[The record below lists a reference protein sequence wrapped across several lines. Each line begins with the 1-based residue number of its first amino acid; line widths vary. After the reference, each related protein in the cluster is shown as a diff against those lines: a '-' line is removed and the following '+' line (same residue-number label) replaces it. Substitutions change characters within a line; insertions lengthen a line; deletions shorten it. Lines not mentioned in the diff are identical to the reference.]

1 LQQRDFRWL
10 FVSMLGQ
17 MAAIQMQILMRGWV
31 AFELTQSFAAIG
43 TVGLASA
50 VPMFTLSMF
59 GGVLADRVSRK
70 SILLF
75 GHALNLGFAA
85 LTGLLL
91 LVDLLRLEHL
101 IAIALVQGTVQA
113 LSIPAGQAI
122 IPDVAGKERLMNA
135 VSLSAAGMSLMRMMA
150 PAVAAFLIVL
160 FGPGWAYISIAF
172 FYGFAFAALLPLPIQ
187 FAVTQKVPTNPG
199 IASGFRELADGFRY
213 IRAQRIIFWVLVL
226 NFATAILAMPYMLIL
241 PGYVREIFD
250 GGASELGLLAGV
262 SGAGSLVASLIIASL
277 SGRRRGLLLIL
288 NSVLLGLSL
297 FAFAAA
303 TPFWIALGIMFVVGA
318 WTAGRQALAMVIIQA
333 QVDDAYRGRV
343 MSIFMT
349 QISMVLFGGFI
360 VGMLAELLGVQVALA
375 SLGIALVIFT
385 LGIAIAVPE
394 LRRFQ

>member
-1 LQQRDFRWL
+1 
-10 FVSMLGQ
+10 
-17 MAAIQMQILMRGWV
+17 MQILMRGWV

-43 TVGLASA
+43 IVGLASA

-85 LTGLLL
+85 LTGFLL
-91 LVDLLRLEHL
+91 LVDVLHIEHL
-101 IAIALVQGTVQA
+101 IVIALFQGTVQA

-135 VSLSAAGMSLMRMMA
+135 VSLNAAGMSFMRMMA

-172 FYGFAFAALLPLPIQ
+172 FYGFALAALLPLPMQ
-187 FAVTQKVPTNPG
+187 LAVTQKVPKDQG
-199 IASGFRELADGFRY
+199 ITSGFRDLADGFRY

-241 PGYVREIFD
+241 PGYVRDVFD

-262 SGAGSLVASLIIASL
+262 SGAGSLVAALIIASL
-277 SGRRRGLLLIL
+277 PERARGLLLII
-288 NSVLLGLSL
+288 SAILLGLSL
-297 FAFAAA
+297 FAFAA
-303 TPFWIALGIMFVVGA
+303 TTIFWIAFGIMSVVGA
-318 WTAGRQALAMVIIQA
+318 WTASRQALSMVIIQA

-360 VGMLAELLGVQVALA
+360 VGVLAEWLGVQFALA
-375 SLGIALVIFT
+375 SLGIGLVIFT
-385 LGIAIAVPE
+385 LGIFIAVPE
-394 LRRFQ
+394 LRRLQ